1 MNKLQK
7 VVSNFV
13 AYIDRVVLEDEEQV
27 VESMNSSSQR
37 SISSEQ
43 LKLQQAHQQSKTLSA
58 HSLTIPLLETA
69 SATK

>member
-43 LKLQQAHQQSKTLSA
+43 LKLQQAPKEPD
-58 HSLTIPLLETA
+58 PLQRTPTA
-69 SATK
+69 SS